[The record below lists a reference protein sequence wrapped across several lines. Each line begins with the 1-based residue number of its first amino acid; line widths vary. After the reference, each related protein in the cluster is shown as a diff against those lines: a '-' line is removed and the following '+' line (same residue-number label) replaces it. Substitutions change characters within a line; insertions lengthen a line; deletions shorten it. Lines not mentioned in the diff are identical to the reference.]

1 MVATAY
7 RDTGLRTRA
16 LALWS
21 AVGAGG
27 AAAATVAG
35 GVLTDLA
42 GWRWGSWT
50 SARVLAVLTTL
61 AASGQSA
68 NPSDGYDRAFL
79 AAACAALVAA
89 VGAAALLPH
98 NLRKHYPME
107 GLT

>member
-1 MVATAY
+1 MRPPGTGLGEVFRGAVVMPATLTMVATAY
-7 RDTGLRTRA
+7 RDTGPRTRA

-50 SARVLAVLTTL
+50 SARVTPNSITSATALTEEL
-61 AASGQSA
+61 ERIRELGIQ
-68 NPSDGYDRAFL
+68 
-79 AAACAALVAA
+79 
-89 VGAAALLPH
+89 
-98 NLRKHYPME
+98 
-107 GLT
+107 